1 MTGTRRATSVG
12 LWSVVLLALML
23 TLPTGVALGSI
34 SQSHQRWTKHAVPR
48 WRNIFLDNFGGRA
61 GSSLPSKVWRYY
73 SGGGGSLA
81 TFVPTAAY
89 AGLDGHG
96 DLVVT
101 ARHTRLGWQSGQ
113 VATVRSFMPKR
124 GQSLRAQARIE
135 MPNAGASY
143 WPAFWALAAKA
154 VVNPRVEPAAGE
166 IDIAETTDD
175 RPWVAQFLHCG
186 PAKFKGPCREPAHA
200 TSDFHHFKFSAG
212 RVGYHLYTMVWSNL
226 AKNQSLTFLVD
237 NRVQKVV
244 TEKQLGT
251 RYWNLAFDHPYVF
264 IFDIA
269 IGGWGG
275 PPNRT
280 SGKWGS
286 MHVDFFSVSVAN
298 GAPRL

>member
-1 MTGTRRATSVG
+1 MRRLARTAR
-12 LWSVVLLALML
+12 WSALLLAAVLI
-23 TLPTGVALGSI
+23 LPTGSALGAVS
-34 SQSHQRWTKHAVPR
+34 KGHARTRRLARVE
-48 WRNIFLDNFGGRA
+48 WHNIFVDNFSGRA
-61 GSSLPSKVWRYY
+61 GEMLSSKVWRYY

-81 TFVPTAAY
+81 TFVPTASY

-96 DLVVT
+96 NLIVT
-101 ARHTRLGWQSGQ
+101 ARHTALGWQSGQ
-113 VATVRSFMPKR
+113 IATVRAFMPKR
-124 GQSLRAQARIE
+124 GQSLRAQAKIE

-166 IDIAETTDD
+166 IDIAETTDN

-186 PAKFKGPCREPAHA
+186 PAKFKGPCREPAHS
-200 TSDFHHFKFSAG
+200 TSDFHHFRYPAG

-226 AKNQSLTFLVD
+226 AKDQSLTFLVD
-237 NRVQKVV
+237 NRVQKIV
-244 TEKQLGT
+244 TEKQLGA

-264 IFDIA
+264 LFDIA

-275 PPNRT
+275 PPNKT
-280 SGKWGS
+280 SGKSGS
-286 MHVDFFSVSVAN
+286 MHVSYFSISVAD